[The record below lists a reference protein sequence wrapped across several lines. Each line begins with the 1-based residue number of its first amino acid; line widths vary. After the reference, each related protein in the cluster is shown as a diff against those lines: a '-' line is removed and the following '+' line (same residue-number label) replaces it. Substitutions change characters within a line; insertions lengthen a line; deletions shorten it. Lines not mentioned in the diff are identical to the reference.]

1 MPLVQ
6 AMTRDELD
14 RWMTELEEDFVQAT
28 HRAFRNVSNVLRVQ
42 QQSRTA
48 AGGEDIPLF
57 NLDDVQTATTAWRT
71 EQVELV
77 KKLRGVFE
85 AGAYGLSAAIDN
97 SLSLP
102 PQLRGATVIPE
113 VINEAGSQYLLQAS
127 NRIARLGDAAWD
139 GIRGTLTEGFHAG
152 ESIPQLT
159 RRVREQAQF
168 AEARARAVARTETI
182 MAANGGAMTQAKSQP
197 DVLRPTTK
205 QWLSTK
211 DGRTRLTHRIANGQ
225 QRPLDKPFRIGGASV
240 QFPGDPLGPAAECV
254 NCVIGSTKVSTTK
267 ATMVMR
273 SWYEGEIIEIRTASQ
288 TLTVTPNH
296 PVLTGRGW
304 VAAGKLQ
311 PTDDVA
317 CGHFVGHFS
326 EHDVKHEPTEIA
338 HVYESAAPPRGTQS
352 ERRPGNFHG
361 ERRECEIRVVS
372 PDRGL
377 CIEDVTLSAEELEQF
392 TLTLADAS
400 NTSVG
405 SAQPCLL
412 TARITTDD
420 LKRIA
425 LGTSSIIG
433 SSYTSASLL
442 DRFVGH
448 DPTILLGKSAECDA
462 VLDEQASD
470 HVARDVV
477 LTGESE
483 LWSAVEVSLHEIV
496 FIGRHPFSGHVFNL
510 STEGGWFIGNGI
522 ITHNCRCTTLFDVD
536 EVDVNCG
543 TMTIDA
549 AKKESFDLQ
558 TRDQAV
564 QAFSDLPAREIDGVV
579 RAFSRINEKFPGVLT
594 TRNFNFSEHYFGPQ
608 SATVGDWVG
617 LSHMPV
623 RGNIRLNSSMAQSGH
638 IVDMWRTNVANG
650 WWPAIRP
657 ECYGYEA
664 TMTHELAHAMHF
676 ESIAVW
682 KRTHPGEP
690 YDVWNMV
697 ADRLG
702 RPHLDETKTGNAALR
717 ELVSSLG
724 GPSEYGRT
732 WNVTE
737 WTAESLTEGLLAED
751 PSPVSR
757 TLVEVLQEILAWEAQ
772 AAA

>member
-1 MPLVQ
+1 
-6 AMTRDELD
+6 
-14 RWMTELEEDFVQAT
+14 MTELEEDFVQAT

-254 NCVIGSTKVSTTK
+254 NC
-267 ATMVMR
+267 R
-273 SWYEGEIIEIRTASQ
+273 
-288 TLTVTPNH
+288 
-296 PVLTGRGW
+296 
-304 VAAGKLQ
+304 
-311 PTDDVA
+311 
-317 CGHFVGHFS
+317 
-326 EHDVKHEPTEIA
+326 
-338 HVYESAAPPRGTQS
+338 
-352 ERRPGNFHG
+352 
-361 ERRECEIRVVS
+361 
-372 PDRGL
+372 
-377 CIEDVTLSAEELEQF
+377 CI
-392 TLTLADAS
+392 
-400 NTSVG
+400 
-405 SAQPCLL
+405 
-412 TARITTDD
+412 
-420 LKRIA
+420 
-425 LGTSSIIG
+425 
-433 SSYTSASLL
+433 
-442 DRFVGH
+442 
-448 DPTILLGKSAECDA
+448 
-462 VLDEQASD
+462 
-470 HVARDVV
+470 
-477 LTGESE
+477 
-483 LWSAVEVSLHEIV
+483 
-496 FIGRHPFSGHVFNL
+496 
-510 STEGGWFIGNGI
+510 
-522 ITHNCRCTTLFDVD
+522 TLFDVD